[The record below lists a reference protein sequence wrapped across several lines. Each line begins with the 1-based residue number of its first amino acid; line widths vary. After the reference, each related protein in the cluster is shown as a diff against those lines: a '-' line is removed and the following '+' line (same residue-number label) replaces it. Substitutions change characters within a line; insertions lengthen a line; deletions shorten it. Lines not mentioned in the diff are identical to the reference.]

1 MRRLRT
7 RGDGSRAPLQAFA
20 DCLKQTT
27 ITGRPPG
34 AALFIDVTPNRRNAM
49 GNNHHRFE
57 QGPIRPPN
65 EARSLLLR
73 LTRNCPWNQCL
84 FCPVYKNRK
93 FSLRTV
99 DEIKQD
105 IRTAKQIAD
114 DIKALSWKLGYSG
127 AINDAVIGAVFN
139 QPHTGTAYRSI
150 AAWLYY
156 RTDACFLQDA
166 DNLIMKTADLV
177 EVLSFLKEQFPEI
190 KRVTTYS
197 RSRTVIRK
205 SVAALKEIRQ
215 AGLDRVHIGLE
226 TGYDALLKLMKKGVT
241 AAQHIEAGKKLLAAG
256 MEVSEYVMPGLGG
269 QQMWRAHAVETARV
283 LNQINPHFIRLRSL
297 RVPDRVPLRAKLK
310 DGSFTMQ
317 TDDMLAEETRLF
329 IETLEGITSTVA
341 SDHIMNLLEEVGGR
355 LPDDKPKMLAI
366 IQAYQDLSASD
377 RLIYRVGRRGGAY
390 RSTEDLKRDPE
401 TYQKIKNLIQD
412 VQQKE
417 GAEGIEHMISEMANR
432 YI

>member
-1 MRRLRT
+1 MNI
-7 RGDGSRAPLQAFA
+7 S
-20 DCLKQTT
+20 
-27 ITGRPPG
+27 
-34 AALFIDVTPNRRNAM
+34 
-49 GNNHHRFE
+49 NHGFE

-105 IRTAKQIAD
+105 ILSAKQIAD
-114 DIKALSWKLGYSG
+114 DIKSLSWKLGFSG
-127 AINDAVIGAVFN
+127 DVNDAVISSIFN
-139 QPHTGTAYRSI
+139 QPDTNNQYRSI

-156 RTDACFLQDA
+156 QTDACFLQDA
-166 DNLIMKTADLV
+166 DNLIMKTKDLV
-177 EVLSFLKEQFPEI
+177 EVLQFLKEQFPEI

-205 SVAALKEIRQ
+205 SVDALKQIRK

-226 TGYDALLKLMKKGVT
+226 TGFDPLLKLMKKGVT
-241 AAQHIEAGKKLLAAG
+241 GAQHVEAGKRLLAAG

-269 QQMWRAHAVETARV
+269 QEMWRDHATETAKV

-297 RVPDRVPLRAKLK
+297 RVPDHVPLHNKLE
-310 DGSFTMQ
+310 DGSFSMQ
-317 TDDMLAEETRLF
+317 TDDMIAEEIGLF
-329 IETLEGITSTVA
+329 IKTLEGITSTVT
-341 SDHIMNLLEEVGGR
+341 SDHIMNLLEEVSGR
-355 LPDDKPKMLAI
+355 LPDDKDKMLAV
-366 IQAYQDLSASD
+366 IQAYQDLSETD
-377 RLIYRVGRRGGAY
+377 RLIYRAGRRGGTY
-390 RSTEDLKRDPE
+390 RSTDDLSRDQS
-401 TYQKIKNLIQD
+401 TYHKIKNLIQT
-412 VQQKE
+412 VEQKE
-417 GAEGIEHMISEMANR
+417 GAQGVEKMIAEMADR

>member
-1 MRRLRT
+1 M
-7 RGDGSRAPLQAFA
+7 D
-20 DCLKQTT
+20 
-27 ITGRPPG
+27 IT
-34 AALFIDVTPNRRNAM
+34 
-49 GNNHHRFE
+49 HHQFE

-105 IRTAKQIAD
+105 IQSAKQIAD
-114 DIKALSWKLGYSG
+114 DIKALSSKLGYDG
-127 AINDAVIGAVFN
+127 VVNDAVISAIFN
-139 QPHTGTAYRSI
+139 QPGTDTHYRSI

-156 RTDACFLQDA
+156 QTDACFLQDA
-166 DNLIMKTADLV
+166 DNLIMKTKDLV
-177 EVLSFLKEQFPEI
+177 EVLKFLKAQFPQI

-205 SVAALKEIRQ
+205 SVDALKQIRK

-226 TGYDALLKLMKKGVT
+226 TGYDPLLKLMKKGVSG
-241 AAQHIEAGKKLLAAG
+241 AQHIDAGKRLLAAG

-269 QQMWRAHAVETARV
+269 QEMWREHAVETAKV

-297 RVPDRVPLRAKLK
+297 RVPDRVPLHTKLK
-310 DGSFTMQ
+310 DGSFSIQ
-317 TDDMLAEETRLF
+317 TDDMLAEEIELF
-329 IETLEGITSTVA
+329 IKTLKGITSTVT
-341 SDHIMNLLEEVGGR
+341 SDHIMNLLEDVSGK
-355 LPDDKPKMLAI
+355 LPDDKEKMLAV
-366 IQAYQDLSASD
+366 IQSYQELSDTD
-377 RLIYRVGRRGGAY
+377 RLIYRTGRRGGAY
-390 RSTEDLKRDPE
+390 RSIDDLKRDPA
-401 TYQKIKNLIQD
+401 TYQKIKTLIQTLE
-412 VQQKE
+412 QKE
-417 GAEGIEHMISEMANR
+417 GPKGVEKMITEMVDR